1 MPKCEYNVV
10 SGSTEQRHGDQGGQ
24 VLGAWI
30 SSGNIFKSA
39 NLFIEQTVFEG
50 LFDVMGTC

>member
-1 MPKCEYNVV
+1 MV
-10 SGSTEQRHGDQGGQ
+10 SGSIEQRHGDQGGQ